1 VGRSVR
7 LDSNGDQ
14 PDTIRSTDRVRTT
27 HVGSLAL
34 PKALL
39 DLMKAGAERHPV
51 DPGELA
57 KAERRAVADVVARQ
71 RGGASLGARPCPQAA
86 QW

>member
-39 DLMKAGAERHPV
+39 DLMKAGA
-51 DPGELA
+51 
-57 KAERRAVADVVARQ
+57 
-71 RGGASLGARPCPQAA
+71 
-86 QW
+86 